1 MGPRF
6 ASAVVNDPDWTR
18 GSAPEDYFSVVGSAH
33 FLRDRRK
40 EWNS

>member
-18 GSAPEDYFSVVGSAH
+18 GSAPEDYSLSSVQRI
-33 FLRDRRK
+33 F
-40 EWNS
+40 